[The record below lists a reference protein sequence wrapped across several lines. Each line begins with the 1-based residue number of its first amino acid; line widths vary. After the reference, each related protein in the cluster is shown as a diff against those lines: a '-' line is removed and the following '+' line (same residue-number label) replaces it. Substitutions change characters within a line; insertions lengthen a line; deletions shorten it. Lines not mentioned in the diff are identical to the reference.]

1 MNTDQQPDAGAS
13 REPLPELSDERINRI
28 ETSLFSEIA
37 RDRTAHRKRRTGVWV
52 ATSAAAAVI
61 VVAAVIAPS
70 VGGLLTGTASNDAAV
85 GPAAPLV
92 DSGDGGESD
101 SSGGVAPDPN
111 AVKEEGLVAP
121 DDAGAADSVT
131 GADVGEPTRDIITTA
146 SATIVVGDI
155 SAAAAMITDAAVSR
169 DGYVESMSIGQSG
182 QIVPVDPETGM
193 VYDSTMPYPYTP
205 DGAWITVRVPADGL
219 QSLVDQL
226 SGLGEVTAS
235 AVNRQDVTAVTL
247 DLEARVEAAQAS
259 VDRLTELMAQAGNL
273 SDLIAAESALAER
286 QATLES
292 YQQQLKYYDEQV
304 AMSTLTVTLTEP
316 VETGRG
322 RPHRFRRWA
331 RGRVERLGRDAQR
344 HRDRDRVPAPVAPGD
359 RGHRRHRLGHRHP
372 GAASQDPSGVGQQ
385 RRQLGERL
393 GHEPVV
399 RPGAPLG
406 AGEEAGVHQHLE
418 VVGYR
423 RLTQPDRVREVA
435 DARFCPS
442 EAPTIEISRKR
453 AGSASALSLRAR
465 PSAAAAPSGS
475 RTSGAQHV
483 AASSRTVT
491 SVSSRVFMHR
501 S

>member
-28 ETSLFSEIA
+28 ETSLFTEIA
-37 RDRTAHRKRRTGVWV
+37 RERTVHRKRRTGMWV
-52 ATSAAAAVI
+52 VSSAAAAVI

-92 DSGDGGESD
+92 DSGTGGESD
-101 SSGGVAPDPN
+101 SSVGVAPDEN
-111 AVKEEGLVAP
+111 AVKEGLITS
-121 DDAGAADSVT
+121 DDAGAADSVS

-235 AVNRQDVTAVTL
+235 SVNRQDVTAVTL

-304 AMSTLTVTLTEP
+304 AFSTLTVTLSEP
-316 VETGRG
+316 VETVEADPTGFG
-322 RPHRFRRWA
+322 DGLAAGWNGLVATLNGIVIAIGFLLPWLLVIAVIGGIVWGVVTLVRR
-331 RGRVERLGRDAQR
+331 RKT
-344 HRDRDRVPAPVAPGD
+344 
-359 RGHRRHRLGHRHP
+359 
-372 GAASQDPSGVGQQ
+372 
-385 RRQLGERL
+385 RQG
-393 GHEPVV
+393 
-399 RPGAPLG
+399 
-406 AGEEAGVHQHLE
+406 
-418 VVGYR
+418 
-423 RLTQPDRVREVA
+423 
-435 DARFCPS
+435 
-442 EAPTIEISRKR
+442 
-453 AGSASALSLRAR
+453 
-465 PSAAAAPSGS
+465 
-475 RTSGAQHV
+475 
-483 AASSRTVT
+483 
-491 SVSSRVFMHR
+491 SVSSVD
-501 S
+501 SSASDSGTSL